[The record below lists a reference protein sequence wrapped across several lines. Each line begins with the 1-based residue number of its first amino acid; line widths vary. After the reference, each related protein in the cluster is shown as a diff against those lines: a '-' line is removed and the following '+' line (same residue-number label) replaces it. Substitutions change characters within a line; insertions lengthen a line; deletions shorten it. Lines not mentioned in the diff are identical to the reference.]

1 MAKLDW
7 KKVYKKGTTQMGS
20 DYYSNPK
27 TGFDKAWHTKQAKQ
41 KAQKDRQ
48 IRDKA
53 LQLIRSNKAKRTTH
67 KVGGPVNNTTV

>member
-7 KKVYKKGTTQMGS
+7 QKVYKKGTTLMGS

-27 TGFDKAWHTKQAKQ
+27 TGFDKAWHTQQAKKKQAQ
-41 KAQKDRQ
+41 DRL

-53 LQLIRSNKAKRTTH
+53 MAMIRANKQK
-67 KVGGPVNNTTV
+67 NNT